1 MRIGRISRDEDGM
14 LDEVV
19 CSGPI
24 DMVHLERMDRND
36 IWIGISSG
44 RQRLVVRLRATRPRR
59 GGVLLDGIAEQDGLL
74 FAEGAVQ

>member
-1 MRIGRISRDEDGM
+1 MRIGRISRDEDDM

-19 CSGPI
+19 CHGPI

-59 GGVLLDGIAEQDGLL
+59 GGVLLDVSAEQDGLI
-74 FAEGAVQ
+74 FADEVQQ